1 MQGWVAP
8 VSLRGL
14 LLASI
19 VDGLLVTT
27 FLILFIASI
36 AVVGSM
42 LVLALWDLVMSRKR
56 QPASMER
63 QMQTP
68 LKVPDLEEAMSNW
81 RHERDSADDFADKG

>member
-1 MQGWVAP
+1 M
-8 VSLRGL
+8 SLRGL

-56 QPASMER
+56 QPINGTSDANPA
-63 QMQTP
+63 QG
-68 LKVPDLEEAMSNW
+68 PDLEEAMSNW
-81 RHERDSADDFADKG
+81 RHERDSAGDFADKG

>member
-1 MQGWVAP
+1 M
-8 VSLRGL
+8 
-14 LLASI
+14 ASI

-56 QPASMER
+56 QPDVINGTSDANPA
-63 QMQTP
+63 QG
-68 LKVPDLEEAMSNW
+68 PDLEEAMSNW
-81 RHERDSADDFADKG
+81 RHERDSAGGFADKG

>member
-1 MQGWVAP
+1 M
-8 VSLRGL
+8 
-14 LLASI
+14 ASI

-56 QPASMER
+56 QPVINGKSDANPA
-63 QMQTP
+63 QG
-68 LKVPDLEEAMSNW
+68 PDLEEAMSNW
-81 RHERDSADDFADKG
+81 RRERDIADDYADKG

>member
-56 QPASMER
+56 QPDSSMESP
-63 QMQTP
+63 MQTP
-68 LKVPDLEEAMSNW
+68 HKVLTLKRL
-81 RHERDSADDFADKG
+81 

>member
-1 MQGWVAP
+1 M
-8 VSLRGL
+8 
-14 LLASI
+14 ASI

-56 QPASMER
+56 QPRINGTSDANPA
-63 QMQTP
+63 QG
-68 LKVPDLEEAMSNW
+68 PDLEEAMSNW
-81 RHERDSADDFADKG
+81 RHERDSAGDFADKG